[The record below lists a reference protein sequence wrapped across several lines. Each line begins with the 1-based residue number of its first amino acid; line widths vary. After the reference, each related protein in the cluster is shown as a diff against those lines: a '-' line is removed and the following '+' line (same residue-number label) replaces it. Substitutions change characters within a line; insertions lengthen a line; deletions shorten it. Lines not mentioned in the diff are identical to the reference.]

1 MADYVVGVVERL
13 VVGVGA
19 AEGVVAIGR
28 NAVGGAVGGA
38 NGVGVAVAVQL
49 LHLLVAG
56 LVRFA
61 GTATRPAF
69 VCLFVCFF
77 KIENDEE
84 KRTKSSLIPLKSFR
98 LTLGS
103 GRSRSWARR
112 RRRRRVRRR

>member
-28 NAVGGAVGGA
+28 NAVGGAD
-38 NGVGVAVAVQL
+38 GVGVAVAVQL

-112 RRRRRVRRR
+112 RRRRRVRR